1 MHNTTQR
8 KLGLKDGVIETL
20 VITLPQRGNLFNI
33 NTQIAQAAMADKRNV
48 RRKIKAARKAR
59 NWKGD

>member
-1 MHNTTQR
+1 MHTTTQR
-8 KLGLKDGVIETL
+8 KRGLKDGVIETL

-33 NTQIAQAAMADKRNV
+33 ATQIAQAAMADKRNI
-48 RRKIKAARKAR
+48 RRKMKAARKAR

>member
-33 NTQIAQAAMADKRNV
+33 NTQIAQAAMADKHNV